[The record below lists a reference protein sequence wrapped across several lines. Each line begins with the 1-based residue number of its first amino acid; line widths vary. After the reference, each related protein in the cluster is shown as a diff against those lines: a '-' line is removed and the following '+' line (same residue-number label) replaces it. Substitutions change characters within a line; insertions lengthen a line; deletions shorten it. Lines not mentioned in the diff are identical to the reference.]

1 MVKVFYSDKYTFPLP
16 GEHRFPIDK
25 YRLVR
30 ESLIENNILSEDELF
45 EPRLASKEQILLSHT
60 KEYFESFET
69 GNIDSRAMRKVGFPW
84 SYELH
89 LRSLAS
95 VGGSIESAEEALKDG
110 VGGNLAGGTHHAF
123 TGHGEGFCVFNDFA
137 VVINYLQKNKLAKK
151 IAIVDLDVHQGNG
164 NASLLKD
171 NKGVFILDM
180 HGKNNYPFKKI
191 PSTLDIEL
199 EDNVKDEEY
208 LKMLSNYIG
217 RVFEF
222 NPDIILYQAGVDA
235 LKEDHLGRLSLSKE
249 GLMERDRIVLSESK
263 NRNIPVSLALGG
275 GYSRPIEHTIESYCN
290 TYKVV
295 KEIFDET

>member
-30 ESLIENNILSEDELF
+30 ESLTENNILSEDELF
-45 EPRLASKEQILLSHT
+45 EPRLASKEQILLAHT
-60 KEYFESFET
+60 KEYYESFEN
-69 GNIDSRAMRKVGFPW
+69 GSIYPPAMRKIGFPW
-84 SYELH
+84 SYEFF

-95 VGGSIESAEEALKDG
+95 VGGSIESAEEALKNG

-123 TGHGEGFCVFNDFA
+123 AGHGEGFCVFNDFA
-137 VVINYLQKNKLAKK
+137 VVINYLQKNDLAKK

-171 NKGVFILDM
+171 KKGVFILDM

-199 EDNVKDEEY
+199 EDNIKDEEY
-208 LKMLSNYIG
+208 LKMLSNNIG

-222 NPDIILYQAGVDA
+222 NPDIILYQSGVDV

-249 GLMERDRIVLSESK
+249 GLIQRDRIVLSESK

-275 GYSRPIEHTIESYCN
+275 GYSRPIEHTVEAYCN
-290 TYKVV
+290 TYKIV
-295 KEIFDET
+295 KEIFDQY